1 VISLAYF
8 KKEITGRIAAT
19 SDPAILCP
27 ADGGDWGYGALN
39 WDGTNCIATSLG
51 TSSKIVYVNASG
63 NFNLESPT
71 YVNGLELNIQQNL
84 DFLPG
89 FWKNFGGSFNYAFTQ
104 TKSAAIAPFP
114 GISKHAMN
122 AIVYYETP
130 KFGIRAVYNY
140 RSDYN
145 LNANGTY
152 TGAARSVKARG
163 QLDMSASYN
172 LNDRISISLDGY
184 NLTNSMRYEYEN
196 DYDLVRNIDY
206 DGRTYTLTVKANF

>member
-1 VISLAYF
+1 
-8 KKEITGRIAAT
+8 
-19 SDPAILCP
+19 
-27 ADGGDWGYGALN
+27 
-39 WDGTNCIATSLG
+39 
-51 TSSKIVYVNASG
+51 
-63 NFNLESPT
+63 
-71 YVNGLELNIQQNL
+71 
-84 DFLPG
+84 
-89 FWKNFGGSFNYAFTQ
+89 
-104 TKSAAIAPFP
+104 
-114 GISKHAMN
+114 MN